1 MKFVVVVLSLL
12 LISRSP
18 YRPFLLAGL
27 IIVLRMKLPN
37 LIISNLHRVAYYLA
51 KDAAAQVRGHAW
63 GRFGYYGIDMFVAMF
78 GKGKTLSMTHR
89 ARRIYKQYGKK
100 VRVFSNYHLEGIP
113 YIPLQNFQQLVDLGT
128 TEEEKDYVGTIVLL
142 DEVSTLLSHR
152 NFASFPL
159 ELLSMLCQQRKR
171 RIYIMCS
178 AQRFFM
184 VDKIWRGIT
193 THVVIC
199 NKKWRFVHNTFYD
212 AWEYENATT
221 SRVLQPVGHG
231 WWFCSDADYASYDT
245 EEMITRSAAHD
256 FISNEEAIVRKGL
269 DSQPVYNGAGLH
281 LNKKAARASGH
292 GRRRAG

>member
-1 MKFVVVVLSLL
+1 MKLLFIALTLL
-12 LISRSP
+12 LAARSP
-18 YRPFLLAGL
+18 YGFFSLAGMAV
-27 IIVLRMKLPN
+27 VLRMKLPN

-51 KDAAAQVRGHAW
+51 KDAAADIRGRSW
-63 GRFGYYGIDMFVAMF
+63 GKFNYYGIDMFVAMF

-89 ARRIYKQYGKK
+89 ARRIYGQSGEK

-142 DEVSTLLSHR
+142 DEISTLLSHR

-184 VDKIWRGIT
+184 VDKIFRGIT

-199 NKKWRFVHNTFYD
+199 NKAWRFIHNTFYD

-221 SRVLQPVGHG
+221 SRVLQPLAHG
-231 WWFCSDADYASYDT
+231 WWFCSDADYAAYNT

-256 FISNEEAIVRKGL
+256 FISNEEAIIRKGL
-269 DSQPVYNGAGLH
+269 DSQPVYNEVGLH
-281 LNKKAARASGH
+281 LNKKALKTKK
-292 GRRRAG
+292 RRAG

>member
-1 MKFVVVVLSLL
+1 MKFIFTVLSLA

-18 YRPFLLAGL
+18 YWLFLLAAL
-27 IIVLRMKLPN
+27 AIVLRMRLPN
-37 LIISNLHRVAYYLA
+37 LIVSNLHRVAYYLV
-51 KDAAAQVRGHAW
+51 KDAAAQVRERAW
-63 GRFGYYGIDMFVAMF
+63 GRFPYYGIDMFVAMF

-89 ARRIYKQYGKK
+89 ARQIHAQYGEH

-128 TEEEKDYVGTIVLL
+128 GEEEKKYAGTIVLL

-152 NFASFPL
+152 NFSSFPL

-184 VDKIWRGIT
+184 VDKIFRGIT

-199 NKKWRFVHNTFYD
+199 NKVWRFVHNTFYD

-221 SRVLQPVGHG
+221 SRVLQPAGHG
-231 WWFCSDADYASYDT
+231 WWFCSDADYASYNT
-245 EEMITRSAAHD
+245 EEMVTRSAPHD

-281 LNKKAARASGH
+281 LNRRAARVARNGK
-292 GRRRAG
+292 RRAG